1 MKVSLDKKITLK
13 SIAVFVAPSIIMM
26 IFMSIY
32 SIVDGIVAARFV
44 NTDAFAAINIVYP
57 LLSIVIAIGTMFGTG
72 ATAIVSLLL
81 GAKKEQEARQK
92 LTFVVCV
99 TVLIG
104 IVIAVIIM
112 LCLRP
117 ILLALGADESI
128 YQYCYDYAFPQIF
141 ILPFIILQ
149 LQFQYYYVAEGKPSL
164 GMITTII
171 GGVVNIVLDCLL
183 TAVFQMGVTGVAI
196 ASGLGYTLSALIGLV
211 YFWNNKK
218 GTLYFV
224 KPVVDCKMLFRTMA
238 NGSSEMVSNL
248 SASVTTIL
256 FNVVMMHYIGKD
268 GVAAMGVVL
277 YLDFIL
283 ISASLG
289 FSAGVAPLI
298 SYNYGAGNQ
307 SRLKELYRI
316 NSRIC
321 ILSGLLVTVGAIAFR
336 EPLILLFAGRGS
348 EVFTLAVTGM
358 LIYAFSY
365 LLKPIN
371 VYYSAMFTA
380 YSNGGV
386 SAFLSLMRTLV
397 LIVLTVLTFVWL
409 FGIVGIWYA
418 VPVAEFVSF
427 LIGRVAV
434 GKYKKAYY
442 LT

>member
-1 MKVSLDKKITLK
+1 MKASLDKKITLK

-99 TVLIG
+99 TVLTG

-224 KPVVDCKMLFRTMA
+224 KPVVDYKMLFRTMA

-289 FSAGVAPLI
+289 FSAGVA
-298 SYNYGAGNQ
+298 
-307 SRLKELYRI
+307 
-316 NSRIC
+316 
-321 ILSGLLVTVGAIAFR
+321 
-336 EPLILLFAGRGS
+336 PLILLFAGRGS